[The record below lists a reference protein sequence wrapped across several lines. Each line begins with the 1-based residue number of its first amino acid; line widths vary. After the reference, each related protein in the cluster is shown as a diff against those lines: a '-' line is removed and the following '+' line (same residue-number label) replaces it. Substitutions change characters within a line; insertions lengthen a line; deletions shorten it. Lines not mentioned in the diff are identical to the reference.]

1 MLQNNMYVR
10 LNMPDLEHFDPVPA
24 LTKWFSLRDR
34 HSRCNDKAKEQD
46 WFVGVFSDAKAKP
59 RMLTPTNK
67 SCSLPDDD
75 IDDNIKSDDDDDDI
89 DYNIVM

>member
-1 MLQNNMYVR
+1 
-10 LNMPDLEHFDPVPA
+10 
-24 LTKWFSLRDR
+24 
-34 HSRCNDKAKEQD
+34 
-46 WFVGVFSDAKAKP
+46 
-59 RMLTPTNK
+59 MLTPTNK